1 MSYFT
6 FLGHPMNL
14 KRCLSFL
21 VVCVFT
27 FFLAF
32 VPTSFFGVNPETGL
46 PLFTLTQQRVI
57 AIFVFTAMMWILE
70 VIPTWTTSVVAI
82 VSILLTTS
90 NKGLGFL
97 ISGEGVG
104 QLTNYKDIMA
114 AFADPVIMLFLGGF
128 VLAFAATKVGL
139 DVQLAK
145 VMLKPFGTNPKMVL
159 LGVLLVI
166 GVFSMFMSNTATAA
180 MMLTFLTPVLATL
193 PKDGGG
199 RIALALAIPI
209 AANIGG
215 MGTPIGTPP
224 NAIALGAINDS
235 LPADQ
240 QITFVGW
247 MIRMVPYVIV
257 MLLFAWLLLLKLYP
271 FKAKKIELKIEG
283 QEVKATPFQKYVVWV
298 TFALTIILWVGEK
311 WFGVNSNVVA
321 MIPFAV
327 FSATGIMKAKHLEHI
342 NWAVLWMV
350 AGGFALGTALNQT
363 GLASTLIENIPFA
376 SWNALVVMLAGGFIC
391 YFLSNFISNSAAA
404 NLVVPILIVVGKA
417 LSGKSDPA
425 NLPDGGADG
434 GAVVADTL
442 SKADTLIPAAD
453 SVVASADS
461 VAVVSDSLA
470 VASDSLATAATS
482 AQEAA
487 AYFEALGGVPA
498 LIIGV
503 AICASLAMCLPVSTP
518 PNALAHSTGMI
529 STKQMAT
536 VGIII
541 GVVGFILG
549 YLMLIFVGF

>member
-1 MSYFT
+1 MSYFH

-27 FFLAF
+27 FFLAL
-32 VPTSFFGVNPETGL
+32 VPSSFFGINPETGL
-46 PLFTLTQQRVI
+46 PIFTLTQQRVI

-97 ISGEGVG
+97 IAKENVG
-104 QLTNYKDIMA
+104 ALTNYKDVMA

-145 VMLKPFGTNPKMVL
+145 VMLKPFGTNPKTVL
-159 LGVLLVI
+159 LGILLVI
-166 GVFSMFMSNTATAA
+166 GIFSMFMSNTATAA

-199 RIALALAIPI
+199 RISLALAIPI

-224 NAIALGAINDS
+224 NAIALGA
-235 LPADQ
+235 LQEAGYAV
-240 QITFVGW
+240 TFAGW
-247 MIRMVPYVIV
+247 MLRMVPYVVV
-257 MLLFAWLLLLKLYP
+257 MLLIAWVLLMKLYP
-271 FKAKKIELKIEG
+271 FKAKSIELKIEG

-298 TFALTIILWVGEK
+298 TFALTIILWVGEQ
-311 WFGVNSNVVA
+311 WFKINSNIVA

-363 GLASTLIENIPFA
+363 GLASTLIKTIPFA
-376 SWNALVVMLAGGFIC
+376 SWNSLVVMLVGGFIC
-391 YFLSNFISNSAAA
+391 YFLSNFISNSASA

-417 LSGKSDPA
+417 MTGNPS
-425 NLPDGGADG
+425 
-434 GAVVADTL
+434 
-442 SKADTLIPAAD
+442 
-453 SVVASADS
+453 
-461 VAVVSDSLA
+461 
-470 VASDSLATAATS
+470 
-482 AQEAA
+482 
-487 AYFEALGGVPA
+487 FEALGGVPA
-498 LIIGV
+498 MIIGV

-529 STKQMAT
+529 TTKQMAT
-536 VGIII
+536 VGIIM
-541 GVVGFILG
+541 GAVGLVLG
-549 YLMLIFVGF
+549 YLMLIFIGF

>member
-1 MSYFT
+1 MSYFS

-14 KRCLSFL
+14 RRCLSFL
-21 VVCVFT
+21 IVCVFT
-27 FFLAF
+27 FFLAL
-32 VPTSFFGVNPETGL
+32 VPTSFYGINPETGL
-46 PLFTLTQQRVI
+46 PIFTLTQQRVI

-97 ISGEGVG
+97 IAKENVG
-104 QLTNYKDIMA
+104 ALTNYKDIMA

-145 VMLKPFGTNPKMVL
+145 VMLKPFGTNPKTVL

-199 RIALALAIPI
+199 RISLALAIPI

-224 NAIALGAINDS
+224 NAIALGALQEAGYN
-235 LPADQ
+235 
-240 QITFVGW
+240 ITFAGW
-247 MIRMVPYVIV
+247 MLRMVPYVIL
-257 MLLFAWLLLLKLYP
+257 MLVIAWVLLMKLYP
-271 FKAKKIELKIEG
+271 FKAKSIELKIEG
-283 QEVKATPFQKYVVWV
+283 APVKVTPFQKYVVWV
-298 TFALTIILWVGEK
+298 TFALTIILWVGESLFK
-311 WFGVNSNVVA
+311 INSNIVA

-363 GLASTLIENIPFA
+363 GLATTLINTIPFA
-376 SWNALVVMLAGGFIC
+376 SWNALVVMLVGGFIC
-391 YFLSNFISNSAAA
+391 YFLSNFISNSASA

-417 LSGKSDPA
+417 MSGNP
-425 NLPDGGADG
+425 G
-434 GAVVADTL
+434 
-442 SKADTLIPAAD
+442 
-453 SVVASADS
+453 
-461 VAVVSDSLA
+461 
-470 VASDSLATAATS
+470 
-482 AQEAA
+482 
-487 AYFEALGGVPA
+487 FEALGGVPA
-498 LIIGV
+498 MIIGV

-529 STKQMAT
+529 TTKQMST

-541 GVVGFILG
+541 GAIGLVLG
-549 YLMLIFVGF
+549 YLMLIFIGF

>member
-1 MSYFT
+1 MSYFS

-14 KRCLSFL
+14 RRCLSFL
-21 VVCVFT
+21 IVCVFT
-27 FFLAF
+27 FFLAL
-32 VPTSFFGVNPETGL
+32 VPTSFYGINPETGL
-46 PLFTLTQQRVI
+46 PIFTLTQQRVI

-97 ISGEGVG
+97 IAKDNVG
-104 QLTNYKDIMA
+104 ALTNYKDIMA

-145 VMLKPFGTNPKMVL
+145 VMLKPFGTNPKTVL
-159 LGVLLVI
+159 LGILLVI
-166 GVFSMFMSNTATAA
+166 GIFSMFMSNTATAA

-199 RIALALAIPI
+199 RISLALAIPI

-224 NAIALGAINDS
+224 NAIALGALQDAGYN
-235 LPADQ
+235 
-240 QITFVGW
+240 ITFAGW
-247 MIRMVPYVIV
+247 MLRMVPYVIL
-257 MLLFAWLLLLKLYP
+257 MLVIAWVLLMKLYP
-271 FKAKKIELKIEG
+271 FKAKSIELKIEG
-283 QEVKATPFQKYVVWV
+283 APVKVTPFQKYVVWV
-298 TFALTIILWVGEK
+298 TFALTIILWVGESLFK
-311 WFGVNSNVVA
+311 VNSNIVA

-363 GLASTLIENIPFA
+363 GLATTLINTIPFA
-376 SWNALVVMLAGGFIC
+376 SWNALVVMLVGGFIC
-391 YFLSNFISNSAAA
+391 YFLSNFISNSASA

-417 LSGKSDPA
+417 MAGNP
-425 NLPDGGADG
+425 G
-434 GAVVADTL
+434 
-442 SKADTLIPAAD
+442 
-453 SVVASADS
+453 
-461 VAVVSDSLA
+461 
-470 VASDSLATAATS
+470 
-482 AQEAA
+482 
-487 AYFEALGGVPA
+487 FEALGGVPA
-498 LIIGV
+498 MIIGV
-503 AICASLAMCLPVSTP
+503 AIAASVAMCLPVSTP

-529 STKQMAT
+529 TTKQMAT
-536 VGIII
+536 VGVIM
-541 GVVGFILG
+541 GVVGLTLG
-549 YLMLIFVGF
+549 YLMLVFIGF

>member
-1 MSYFT
+1 MSYFS
-6 FLGHPMNL
+6 FLGHPMNV

-21 VVCVFT
+21 GVCVIT

-32 VPTSFFGVNPETGL
+32 VPTSFFGVDPVTAE
-46 PLFTLTQQRVI
+46 PIFTLTQQRVI
-57 AIFVFTAMMWILE
+57 AIFVFTALMWILE

-97 ISGEGVG
+97 IAKENVG
-104 QLTNYKDIMA
+104 ALTNYKDVMA

-145 VMLKPFGTNPKMVL
+145 VMLKPFGKNPKFVL

-166 GVFSMFMSNTATAA
+166 GIFSMFMSNTATAA

-199 RIALALAIPI
+199 RISLALAIPI

-224 NAIALGAINDS
+224 NAIALGALQEAGYNF
-235 LPADQ
+235 
-240 QITFVGW
+240 TFAGW
-247 MIRMVPYVIV
+247 MLRMVPFVFL
-257 MLLFAWLLLLKLYP
+257 MLFIAWILLQKLYP
-271 FKAKKIELKIEG
+271 FKAKSIELKIEG
-283 QEVKATPFQKYVVWV
+283 APVKVTPFQKYVVWV
-298 TFALTIILWVGEK
+298 TFALTIILWVGESLFK
-311 WFGVNSNVVA
+311 VNSNIVA

-327 FSATGIMKAKHLEHI
+327 FSATGILKARHLEHI

-363 GLASTLIENIPFA
+363 GLATKLIEIIPFA
-376 SWNALVVMLAGGFIC
+376 SWNALVVMLVGGFIC

-417 LSGKSDPA
+417 MAGNPA
-425 NLPDGGADG
+425 
-434 GAVVADTL
+434 
-442 SKADTLIPAAD
+442 
-453 SVVASADS
+453 
-461 VAVVSDSLA
+461 
-470 VASDSLATAATS
+470 
-482 AQEAA
+482 
-487 AYFEALGGVPA
+487 FENMGGVPA
-498 LIIGV
+498 MIIGI
-503 AICASLAMCLPVSTP
+503 AISASIAMCLPVSTP
-518 PNALAHSTGMI
+518 PNALAASTGMI
-529 STKQMAT
+529 TTKQMAT
-536 VGIII
+536 VGIVM
-541 GVVGFILG
+541 GVVGFVLG
-549 YLMLIFVGF
+549 YAMLIFIGF

>member
-1 MSYFT
+1 
-6 FLGHPMNL
+6 MNL

-21 VVCVFT
+21 VVCIFT

-46 PLFTLTQQRVI
+46 PIFTLTQQRVI

-97 ISGEGVG
+97 IAKENIGA
-104 QLTNYKDIMA
+104 LTNYKDVMA

-145 VMLKPFGTNPKMVL
+145 VMLKPFGTNPKTVL

-166 GVFSMFMSNTATAA
+166 GIFSMFMSNTATAA

-199 RIALALAIPI
+199 RISLALAIPI

-224 NAIALGAINDS
+224 NAIALGALQD
-235 LPADQ
+235 AGYA
-240 QITFVGW
+240 ITFAGW
-247 MIRMVPYVIV
+247 MLRMVPYVV
-257 MLLFAWLLLLKLYP
+257 LMLVIAWVLLMKLYP
-271 FKAKKIELKIEG
+271 FKAKSIELKIEG

-298 TFALTIILWVGEK
+298 TFALTIILWVGEQ
-311 WFGVNSNVVA
+311 WFKINSNIVA

-327 FSATGIMKAKHLEHI
+327 FSATGIMKARHLEHI

-363 GLASTLIENIPFA
+363 GLASTLIKTIPFA
-376 SWNALVVMLAGGFIC
+376 SWNALVVMLVGGFIC
-391 YFLSNFISNSAAA
+391 YFLSNFISNSASA

-417 LSGKSDPA
+417 MTGNPA
-425 NLPDGGADG
+425 
-434 GAVVADTL
+434 
-442 SKADTLIPAAD
+442 
-453 SVVASADS
+453 
-461 VAVVSDSLA
+461 
-470 VASDSLATAATS
+470 
-482 AQEAA
+482 
-487 AYFEALGGVPA
+487 FENLGGVPA
-498 LIIGV
+498 MIIGV

-529 STKQMAT
+529 TTKQMAT
-536 VGIII
+536 VGIIM
-541 GVVGFILG
+541 GAVGLVIG

>member
-1 MSYFT
+1 MSYFS

-27 FFLAF
+27 FFLAL
-32 VPTSFFGVNPETGL
+32 VPSSFYGINPETGL
-46 PLFTLTQQRVI
+46 PIFTLTQQRVI

-97 ISGEGVG
+97 IAKENVG
-104 QLTNYKDIMA
+104 ALTNYKDIMA

-145 VMLKPFGTNPKMVL
+145 VMLKPFGTNPKTVL
-159 LGVLLVI
+159 LGILLVI
-166 GVFSMFMSNTATAA
+166 GIFSMFMSNTATAA

-199 RIALALAIPI
+199 RISLALAIPI

-224 NAIALGAINDS
+224 NAIALGALQEAGYN
-235 LPADQ
+235 
-240 QITFVGW
+240 ITFAGW
-247 MIRMVPYVIV
+247 MLRMVPYVIL
-257 MLLFAWLLLLKLYP
+257 MLVIAWVLLMKLYP
-271 FKAKKIELKIEG
+271 FKAKSIELKIEG
-283 QEVKATPFQKYVVWV
+283 APVKVTPFQKYVVWV
-298 TFALTIILWVGEK
+298 TFALTIILWVGESIFK
-311 WFGVNSNVVA
+311 INSNIVA

-363 GLASTLIENIPFA
+363 GLASTLIKTIPFA
-376 SWNALVVMLAGGFIC
+376 NWNALVVMLVGGFIC
-391 YFLSNFISNSAAA
+391 YFLSNFISNSASA

-417 LSGKSDPA
+417 MAGNP
-425 NLPDGGADG
+425 G
-434 GAVVADTL
+434 
-442 SKADTLIPAAD
+442 
-453 SVVASADS
+453 
-461 VAVVSDSLA
+461 
-470 VASDSLATAATS
+470 
-482 AQEAA
+482 
-487 AYFEALGGVPA
+487 FEALGGVPA
-498 LIIGV
+498 MIIGV
-503 AICASLAMCLPVSTP
+503 AIAASVAMCLPVSTP

-529 STKQMAT
+529 TTKQMAT
-536 VGIII
+536 VGVIM
-541 GVVGFILG
+541 GVVGLTLG
-549 YLMLIFVGF
+549 YLMLVFIGF

>member
-1 MSYFT
+1 MAYFS
-6 FLGHPMNL
+6 FLGHPMNV

-21 VVCVFT
+21 VVCIFT
-27 FFLAF
+27 FFLAL
-32 VPTSFFGVNPETGL
+32 VPTSFFGVNPDTGL
-46 PLFTLTQQRVI
+46 PIFTLTQQRVI

-97 ISGEGVG
+97 IAKENIGA
-104 QLTNYKDIMA
+104 LTNYKDVMA

-145 VMLKPFGTNPKMVL
+145 VMLKPFGTNPKTVL
-159 LGVLLVI
+159 LGILLVI
-166 GVFSMFMSNTATAA
+166 GIFSMFMSNTATAA

-199 RIALALAIPI
+199 RISLALAIPI

-224 NAIALGAINDS
+224 NAIALGA
-235 LPADQ
+235 LQEAGYA
-240 QITFVGW
+240 ITFAGW
-247 MIRMVPYVIV
+247 MIRMVPFVIV
-257 MLLFAWLLLLKLYP
+257 LLLIAWVLLSKMYP
-271 FKAKKIELKIEG
+271 FKAKSIELKIEG

-298 TFALTIILWVGEK
+298 TFALTIILWVGEQ
-311 WFGVNSNVVA
+311 WFKINSNIVA

-363 GLASTLIENIPFA
+363 GLATTLINTIPFA
-376 SWNALVVMLAGGFIC
+376 SWNALVVMLVGGFIC
-391 YFLSNFISNSAAA
+391 YFLSNFISNSASA

-417 LSGKSDPA
+417 MAGNP
-425 NLPDGGADG
+425 N
-434 GAVVADTL
+434 
-442 SKADTLIPAAD
+442 
-453 SVVASADS
+453 
-461 VAVVSDSLA
+461 
-470 VASDSLATAATS
+470 
-482 AQEAA
+482 
-487 AYFEALGGVPA
+487 FESLGGVPA
-498 LIIGV
+498 MIIGV
-503 AICASLAMCLPVSTP
+503 AICASVAMCLPVSTP
-518 PNALAHSTGMI
+518 PNALAASTGMI
-529 STKQMAT
+529 TTKQMAT
-536 VGIII
+536 VGIIM
-541 GVVGFILG
+541 GVVGLTLG
-549 YLMLIFVGF
+549 YLMLIFIGF

>member
-1 MSYFT
+1 MSYFH

-32 VPTSFFGVNPETGL
+32 VPTSFYGINPETGL
-46 PLFTLTQQRVI
+46 PIFTLTQQRVI

-97 ISGEGVG
+97 IAKENVG
-104 QLTNYKDIMA
+104 ALTNYKDVMA

-145 VMLKPFGTNPKMVL
+145 VMLKPFGTNPKTVL

-199 RIALALAIPI
+199 RISLALAIPI

-224 NAIALGAINDS
+224 NAIALGALQEAGYN
-235 LPADQ
+235 
-240 QITFVGW
+240 ITFAGW
-247 MIRMVPYVIV
+247 MLRMVPYVIL
-257 MLLFAWLLLLKLYP
+257 MLVIAWFLLMKLYP
-271 FKAKKIELKIEG
+271 FKAKSIELKIEG
-283 QEVKATPFQKYVVWV
+283 QEVKVTPFQKYVVWV
-298 TFALTIILWVGEK
+298 TFALTIILWVGESIFK
-311 WFGVNSNVVA
+311 INSNIVA

-363 GLASTLIENIPFA
+363 GLASTLIKTIPFA
-376 SWNALVVMLAGGFIC
+376 SWNALVVMLVGGFIC
-391 YFLSNFISNSAAA
+391 YFLSNFISNSASA

-417 LSGKSDPA
+417 MAGNP
-425 NLPDGGADG
+425 G
-434 GAVVADTL
+434 
-442 SKADTLIPAAD
+442 
-453 SVVASADS
+453 
-461 VAVVSDSLA
+461 
-470 VASDSLATAATS
+470 
-482 AQEAA
+482 
-487 AYFEALGGVPA
+487 FEALGGVPA
-498 LIIGV
+498 MIVGV

-529 STKQMAT
+529 TTKQMAT
-536 VGIII
+536 VGIIM
-541 GVVGFILG
+541 GAVGLILG
-549 YLMLIFVGF
+549 YLMLIFIGF

>member
-1 MSYFT
+1 MSYFS
-6 FLGHPMNL
+6 FLGHPMNFR
-14 KRCLSFL
+14 RCLSFL
-21 VVCVFT
+21 IVCVFT
-27 FFLAF
+27 FFLAL
-32 VPTSFFGVNPETGL
+32 VPTSFYGVNPDTLE
-46 PLFTLTQQRVI
+46 PIFTLTQQRVI

-97 ISGEGVG
+97 IAKENVG
-104 QLTNYKDIMA
+104 ALTNYKDIMA

-145 VMLKPFGTNPKMVL
+145 VMLKPFGTNPKTVL

-166 GVFSMFMSNTATAA
+166 GIFSMFMSNTATAA

-199 RIALALAIPI
+199 RISLALAIPI

-224 NAIALGAINDS
+224 NAIALGA
-235 LPADQ
+235 LQEAGYG
-240 QITFVGW
+240 ITFAGW
-247 MIRMVPYVIV
+247 MLRMVPYVLV
-257 MLLFAWLLLLKLYP
+257 MLIFAWFLLMKLYP
-271 FKAKKIELKIEG
+271 FKAKSIELKIEG
-283 QEVKATPFQKYVVWV
+283 APVKVTPFQKYVVWV
-298 TFALTIILWVGEK
+298 TFALTIILWVGESLFK
-311 WFGVNSNVVA
+311 VNSNIVA

-327 FSATGIMKAKHLEHI
+327 FSATGILKSRDLEHI

-363 GLASTLIENIPFA
+363 GLAMTLIKTIPFA
-376 SWNALVVMLAGGFIC
+376 SWNALVVMLVGGFIC

-417 LSGKSDPA
+417 MSGNPS
-425 NLPDGGADG
+425 
-434 GAVVADTL
+434 
-442 SKADTLIPAAD
+442 
-453 SVVASADS
+453 
-461 VAVVSDSLA
+461 
-470 VASDSLATAATS
+470 
-482 AQEAA
+482 
-487 AYFEALGGVPA
+487 FEALGGVPA
-498 LIIGV
+498 MIIGV

-529 STKQMAT
+529 NTKQMAT
-536 VGIII
+536 VGIVL
-541 GVVGFILG
+541 GAVGFILG
-549 YLMLIFVGF
+549 YLMLIFIGF

>member
-1 MSYFT
+1 MSYFH

-32 VPTSFFGVNPETGL
+32 VPTSFYGINPETGL
-46 PLFTLTQQRVI
+46 PIFTLTQQRVI

-97 ISGEGVG
+97 IAKENVG
-104 QLTNYKDIMA
+104 ALTNYKDIMA

-145 VMLKPFGTNPKMVL
+145 VMLKPFGTNPKTVL

-166 GVFSMFMSNTATAA
+166 GIFSMFMSNTATAA

-199 RIALALAIPI
+199 RISLALAIPI

-224 NAIALGAINDS
+224 NAIALGALQEAGYN
-235 LPADQ
+235 
-240 QITFVGW
+240 ITFAGW
-247 MIRMVPYVIV
+247 MLRMVPYVIL
-257 MLLFAWLLLLKLYP
+257 MLVIAWFLLMKLYP
-271 FKAKKIELKIEG
+271 FKAKSIELKIEG
-283 QEVKATPFQKYVVWV
+283 QEIKVTPFQKYVVWV
-298 TFALTIILWVGEK
+298 TFALTIILWVGESIFK
-311 WFGVNSNVVA
+311 INSNIVA

-327 FSATGIMKAKHLEHI
+327 FSATGIMKARHLEHI

-363 GLASTLIENIPFA
+363 GLASTLIKTIPFA
-376 SWNALVVMLAGGFIC
+376 SWNALIVMLVGGFIC
-391 YFLSNFISNSAAA
+391 YFLSNFISNSASA

-417 LSGKSDPA
+417 MAGNP
-425 NLPDGGADG
+425 G
-434 GAVVADTL
+434 
-442 SKADTLIPAAD
+442 
-453 SVVASADS
+453 
-461 VAVVSDSLA
+461 
-470 VASDSLATAATS
+470 
-482 AQEAA
+482 
-487 AYFEALGGVPA
+487 FEALGGVPA
-498 LIIGV
+498 MIVGV
-503 AICASLAMCLPVSTP
+503 AIAASVAMCLPVSTP

-529 STKQMAT
+529 TTKQMAT
-536 VGIII
+536 VGIIM
-541 GVVGFILG
+541 GVVGLTLG
-549 YLMLIFVGF
+549 YLMLIFIGF

>member
-1 MSYFT
+1 MSYFS

-27 FFLAF
+27 FFLAL
-32 VPTSFFGVNPETGL
+32 VPSSFFGINPETGL
-46 PLFTLTQQRVI
+46 PIFTLTQQRVI

-97 ISGEGVG
+97 IAKENIGA
-104 QLTNYKDIMA
+104 LTNYKDIMA

-145 VMLKPFGTNPKMVL
+145 VMLKPFGTNPKTVL

-166 GVFSMFMSNTATAA
+166 GTFSMFMSNTATAA

-199 RIALALAIPI
+199 RISLALAIPI

-224 NAIALGAINDS
+224 NAIALGA
-235 LPADQ
+235 LQEAGYTV
-240 QITFVGW
+240 TFAGW
-247 MIRMVPYVIV
+247 MLRMVPYVV
-257 MLLFAWLLLLKLYP
+257 LMLVIAWVLLMKLYP
-271 FKAKKIELKIEG
+271 FKAKSIELKIEG

-298 TFALTIILWVGEK
+298 TFALTIILWVGEQ
-311 WFGVNSNVVA
+311 WFKINSNIVA

-363 GLASTLIENIPFA
+363 GLASTLIKTIPFA
-376 SWNALVVMLAGGFIC
+376 SWNSLVVMLVGGFIC
-391 YFLSNFISNSAAA
+391 YFLSNFISNSASA

-417 LSGKSDPA
+417 MAGNP
-425 NLPDGGADG
+425 G
-434 GAVVADTL
+434 
-442 SKADTLIPAAD
+442 
-453 SVVASADS
+453 
-461 VAVVSDSLA
+461 
-470 VASDSLATAATS
+470 
-482 AQEAA
+482 
-487 AYFEALGGVPA
+487 FEALGGVPA
-498 LIIGV
+498 MIIGV

-529 STKQMAT
+529 TTKQMAT
-536 VGIII
+536 VGIVMGALGLVI
-541 GVVGFILG
+541 G
-549 YLMLIFVGF
+549 YLMLIFIGF

>member
-21 VVCVFT
+21 VVCIFT
-27 FFLAF
+27 FFLAL
-32 VPTSFFGVNPETGL
+32 VPTSFYGVNPDTLE
-46 PLFTLTQQRVI
+46 PIFTLTQQRVI

-97 ISGEGVG
+97 IAKENIGV
-104 QLTNYKDIMA
+104 LTNYKDVMA

-145 VMLKPFGTNPKMVL
+145 VMLKPFGTNPKAVL
-159 LGVLLVI
+159 LGILLVI

-199 RIALALAIPI
+199 RISLALAIPI

-224 NAIALGAINDS
+224 NAIALGA
-235 LPADQ
+235 LQEAGYA
-240 QITFVGW
+240 ITFAGW
-247 MIRMVPYVIV
+247 MLRMVPYVII
-257 MLLFAWLLLLKLYP
+257 MLVIAWVLLMKLYP
-271 FKAKKIELKIEG
+271 FKAKSIELKIEG
-283 QEVKATPFQKYVVWV
+283 APVKTTPFQKYVVWV
-298 TFALTIILWVGEK
+298 TFALTIILWIGESIFK
-311 WFGVNSNVVA
+311 VNSNIVA

-327 FSATGIMKAKHLEHI
+327 FSATGIMKARDLEHI

-363 GLASTLIENIPFA
+363 GLAMTLIKTIPFA
-376 SWNALVVMLAGGFIC
+376 SWNALVVMLVGGFIC
-391 YFLSNFISNSAAA
+391 YFLSNFISTSASA
-404 NLVVPILIVVGKA
+404 NLVVPILIVIGKA
-417 LSGKSDPA
+417 MAGNP
-425 NLPDGGADG
+425 G
-434 GAVVADTL
+434 
-442 SKADTLIPAAD
+442 
-453 SVVASADS
+453 
-461 VAVVSDSLA
+461 
-470 VASDSLATAATS
+470 
-482 AQEAA
+482 
-487 AYFEALGGVPA
+487 FESLGGVQA
-498 LIIGV
+498 MIIGV
-503 AICASLAMCLPVSTP
+503 AICASIAMCLPVSTP

-529 STKQMAT
+529 TTKQMAT

-541 GVVGFILG
+541 GAVGFILG
-549 YLMLIFVGF
+549 YLMLIFIGF

>member
-1 MSYFT
+1 MSYFH

-27 FFLAF
+27 FFLAL
-32 VPTSFFGVNPETGL
+32 VPTSFYGLNPETGL
-46 PLFTLTQQRVI
+46 PIFTLTQQRVI

-97 ISGEGVG
+97 IAKENVG
-104 QLTNYKDIMA
+104 TLTNYKDIMA

-145 VMLKPFGTNPKMVL
+145 VMLKPFGTNPKTVL

-166 GVFSMFMSNTATAA
+166 GIFSMFMSNTATAA

-199 RIALALAIPI
+199 RISLALAIPI

-224 NAIALGAINDS
+224 NAIALGALQEAGYN
-235 LPADQ
+235 
-240 QITFVGW
+240 ITFAGW
-247 MIRMVPYVIV
+247 MLRMVPYVIL
-257 MLLFAWLLLLKLYP
+257 MLVIAWFLLMKLYP
-271 FKAKKIELKIEG
+271 FTAKSIELKIEG
-283 QEVKATPFQKYVVWV
+283 QEVKVTPFQKYVVWV
-298 TFALTIILWVGEK
+298 TFALTIILWVGESIFK
-311 WFGVNSNVVA
+311 INSNIVA

-327 FSATGIMKAKHLEHI
+327 FSATGIMKARHLEHI

-363 GLASTLIENIPFA
+363 GLASTLIKTIPFA
-376 SWNALVVMLAGGFIC
+376 SWNALVVMLVGGFIC
-391 YFLSNFISNSAAA
+391 YFLSNFISNSASA

-417 LSGKSDPA
+417 MAGNP
-425 NLPDGGADG
+425 G
-434 GAVVADTL
+434 
-442 SKADTLIPAAD
+442 
-453 SVVASADS
+453 
-461 VAVVSDSLA
+461 
-470 VASDSLATAATS
+470 
-482 AQEAA
+482 
-487 AYFEALGGVPA
+487 FEALGGVPA
-498 LIIGV
+498 MIVGV
-503 AICASLAMCLPVSTP
+503 AIAASVAMCLPVSTP

-529 STKQMAT
+529 TTKQMAT
-536 VGIII
+536 VGIIM
-541 GVVGFILG
+541 GTVGLTIG
-549 YLMLIFVGF
+549 YLMLIFIGF

>member
-1 MSYFT
+1 
-6 FLGHPMNL
+6 MNL
-14 KRCLSFL
+14 RRCLSFL

-27 FFLAF
+27 FFLAL
-32 VPTSFFGVNPETGL
+32 VPTSFYGINPETGL
-46 PLFTLTQQRVI
+46 PIFTLTQQRVI

-82 VSILLTTS
+82 VAILLTTS

-97 ISGEGVG
+97 MAKDNIGE
-104 QLTNYKDIMA
+104 LTNYKSIMA

-145 VMLKPFGTNPKMVL
+145 LMLKPFGTNPKTVL

-166 GVFSMFMSNTATAA
+166 GIFSMFMSNTATAA

-199 RIALALAIPI
+199 RISLALAIPI

-224 NAIALGAINDS
+224 NAIALGA
-235 LPADQ
+235 LQEAGYE
-240 QITFVGW
+240 ITFASW
-247 MIRMVPYVIV
+247 MLRMVPYVIV
-257 MLLFAWLLLLKLYP
+257 MLLIAWVLLMKLYP
-271 FKAKKIELKIEG
+271 FKAKSIELKIEG
-283 QEVKATPFQKYVVWV
+283 QEVKVTPFQKYVVWV
-298 TFALTIILWVGEK
+298 TFALTIILWIGEQ
-311 WFGVNSNVVA
+311 WFKVNSNIVA

-363 GLASTLIENIPFA
+363 GLATTLISTIPFA
-376 SWNALVVMLAGGFIC
+376 SWNSIVVMLVGGFIC
-391 YFLSNFISNSAAA
+391 YFLSNFISNSASA

-417 LSGKSDPA
+417 MAGNPEFD
-425 NLPDGGADG
+425 
-434 GAVVADTL
+434 
-442 SKADTLIPAAD
+442 
-453 SVVASADS
+453 
-461 VAVVSDSLA
+461 
-470 VASDSLATAATS
+470 
-482 AQEAA
+482 
-487 AYFEALGGVPA
+487 ALGGVQA
-498 LIIGV
+498 MIIGV

-518 PNALAHSTGMI
+518 PNALAASTGMI

-549 YLMLIFVGF
+549 YAMLIFIGF

>member
-1 MSYFT
+1 MSYFH

-27 FFLAF
+27 FFLAL
-32 VPTSFFGVNPETGL
+32 VPTSFYGLNPETGL
-46 PLFTLTQQRVI
+46 PIFTLTQQRVI

-97 ISGEGVG
+97 IAKENVG
-104 QLTNYKDIMA
+104 TLTNYKDIMA

-145 VMLKPFGTNPKMVL
+145 VMLKPFGTNPKTVL

-199 RIALALAIPI
+199 RISLALAIPI

-224 NAIALGAINDS
+224 NAIALGALQEAGYN
-235 LPADQ
+235 
-240 QITFVGW
+240 ITFAGW
-247 MIRMVPYVIV
+247 MLRMVPYVIL
-257 MLLFAWLLLLKLYP
+257 MLVIAWFLLMKLYP
-271 FKAKKIELKIEG
+271 FKAKSIELKIEG
-283 QEVKATPFQKYVVWV
+283 QEVKVTPFQKYVVWV
-298 TFALTIILWVGEK
+298 TFALTIILWVGESIFK
-311 WFGVNSNVVA
+311 INSNIVA

-327 FSATGIMKAKHLEHI
+327 FSATGIMKARHLEHI

-363 GLASTLIENIPFA
+363 GLASTLIKTIPFA
-376 SWNALVVMLAGGFIC
+376 SWNALVVMLVGGFIC
-391 YFLSNFISNSAAA
+391 YFLSNFISNSASA

-417 LSGKSDPA
+417 MAGNP
-425 NLPDGGADG
+425 G
-434 GAVVADTL
+434 
-442 SKADTLIPAAD
+442 
-453 SVVASADS
+453 
-461 VAVVSDSLA
+461 
-470 VASDSLATAATS
+470 
-482 AQEAA
+482 
-487 AYFEALGGVPA
+487 FEALGGVPA
-498 LIIGV
+498 MIVGV
-503 AICASLAMCLPVSTP
+503 AIAASVAMCLPVSTP

-529 STKQMAT
+529 TTKQMAT
-536 VGIII
+536 VGIIM
-541 GVVGFILG
+541 GTVGLTIG
-549 YLMLIFVGF
+549 YLMLIFIGF

>member
-1 MSYFT
+1 MSYFH

-32 VPTSFFGVNPETGL
+32 VPTSFYGINPETGL
-46 PLFTLTQQRVI
+46 PIFTLTQQRVI

-97 ISGEGVG
+97 IAKENVG
-104 QLTNYKDIMA
+104 ALTNYKDVMA

-145 VMLKPFGTNPKMVL
+145 VMLKPFGTNPKTVL

-166 GVFSMFMSNTATAA
+166 GIFSMFMSNTATAA

-199 RIALALAIPI
+199 RISLALAIPI

-224 NAIALGAINDS
+224 NAIALGALQEAGYN
-235 LPADQ
+235 
-240 QITFVGW
+240 ITFAGW
-247 MIRMVPYVIV
+247 MLRMVPYVIL
-257 MLLFAWLLLLKLYP
+257 MLVIAWFLLMKLYP
-271 FKAKKIELKIEG
+271 FKAKSIELKIEG
-283 QEVKATPFQKYVVWV
+283 QEVKVTPFQKYVVWV
-298 TFALTIILWVGEK
+298 TFALTIILWVGESIFK
-311 WFGVNSNVVA
+311 INSNIVA

-350 AGGFALGTALNQT
+350 ASGFALGTALNQT
-363 GLASTLIENIPFA
+363 GLASTLIKTIPFA
-376 SWNALVVMLAGGFIC
+376 SWNALVVMLVGGFIC
-391 YFLSNFISNSAAA
+391 YFLSNFISNSASA

-417 LSGKSDPA
+417 MAGNP
-425 NLPDGGADG
+425 G
-434 GAVVADTL
+434 
-442 SKADTLIPAAD
+442 
-453 SVVASADS
+453 
-461 VAVVSDSLA
+461 
-470 VASDSLATAATS
+470 
-482 AQEAA
+482 
-487 AYFEALGGVPA
+487 FEALGGVPA
-498 LIIGV
+498 MIVGV
-503 AICASLAMCLPVSTP
+503 AIAASVAMCLPVSTP

-529 STKQMAT
+529 TTKQMAT
-536 VGIII
+536 VGIIM
-541 GVVGFILG
+541 GAVGLTLG
-549 YLMLIFVGF
+549 YLMLIFIGF

>member
-1 MSYFT
+1 MSYFN

-21 VVCVFT
+21 IVCVFT

-32 VPTSFFGVNPETGL
+32 VPTSFYGVNPETGL

-97 ISGEGVG
+97 MAKENIGE
-104 QLTNYKDIMA
+104 LTNYKSVMA

-145 VMLKPFGTNPKMVL
+145 VMLKPFGKNPKSVL

-209 AANIGG
+209 AANLGG

-224 NAIALGAINDS
+224 NAIALGALQDAGYN
-235 LPADQ
+235 
-240 QITFVGW
+240 ITFAGW
-247 MIRMVPYVIV
+247 MLRMVPYVIV
-257 MLLFAWLLLLKLYP
+257 MLLFAWFLLLKMYP
-271 FKAKKIELKIEG
+271 FKAKTIELKIEG
-283 QEVKATPFQKYVVWV
+283 APTKTTPFQKYVVWV
-298 TFALTIILWVGEK
+298 TFALTIILWVGESLFK
-311 WFGVNSNVVA
+311 VNSNIVA

-327 FSATGIMKAKHLEHI
+327 FSATGILKARDLEHI

-363 GLASTLIENIPFA
+363 GLATTLINNIPFA
-376 SWNALVVMLAGGFIC
+376 SWNSIVVMLVGGFIC
-391 YFLSNFISNSAAA
+391 YFLSNFISNSASA

-417 LSGKSDPA
+417 MSGNPA
-425 NLPDGGADG
+425 
-434 GAVVADTL
+434 
-442 SKADTLIPAAD
+442 
-453 SVVASADS
+453 
-461 VAVVSDSLA
+461 
-470 VASDSLATAATS
+470 
-482 AQEAA
+482 
-487 AYFEALGGVPA
+487 FENLGGVPA
-498 LIIGV
+498 MIAGV

-529 STKQMAT
+529 TTKQMAT

-541 GVVGFILG
+541 GVVGFVLG
-549 YLMLIFVGF
+549 YAMLIFIGF

>member
-1 MSYFT
+1 MSYFS

-21 VVCVFT
+21 VVCIFT
-27 FFLAF
+27 FFLAL
-32 VPTSFFGVNPETGL
+32 VPTSFFGVNPDTGL
-46 PLFTLTQQRVI
+46 PIFTLTQQRVI

-97 ISGEGVG
+97 IAKENIGA
-104 QLTNYKDIMA
+104 LTNYKDVMA

-145 VMLKPFGTNPKMVL
+145 VMLKPFGTNPKTVL

-166 GVFSMFMSNTATAA
+166 GIFSMFMSNTATAA

-199 RIALALAIPI
+199 RISLALAIPI

-224 NAIALGAINDS
+224 NAIALGALQD
-235 LPADQ
+235 AGYA
-240 QITFVGW
+240 ITFAGW
-247 MIRMVPYVIV
+247 MLRMVPYVIM
-257 MLLFAWLLLLKLYP
+257 MLVFAWVLLMKLYP
-271 FKAKKIELKIEG
+271 FKAKSIELKIEG

-298 TFALTIILWVGEK
+298 TFALTIILWVGEQ
-311 WFGVNSNVVA
+311 WFKINSNIVA

-363 GLASTLIENIPFA
+363 GLASTLIKTIPFA
-376 SWNALVVMLAGGFIC
+376 SWNALVVMLVGGFIC
-391 YFLSNFISNSAAA
+391 YFLSNFISNSASA

-417 LSGKSDPA
+417 LMGNPH
-425 NLPDGGADG
+425 
-434 GAVVADTL
+434 
-442 SKADTLIPAAD
+442 
-453 SVVASADS
+453 
-461 VAVVSDSLA
+461 
-470 VASDSLATAATS
+470 
-482 AQEAA
+482 
-487 AYFEALGGVPA
+487 FESLGGVPA
-498 LIIGV
+498 MIIGV

-529 STKQMAT
+529 TTKQMAT
-536 VGIII
+536 VGIVM
-541 GVVGFILG
+541 GVVGLVLG
-549 YLMLIFVGF
+549 YLMLIFIGF

>member
-1 MSYFT
+1 MSYFH

-32 VPTSFFGVNPETGL
+32 VPTSFYGINPETGL
-46 PLFTLTQQRVI
+46 PIFTLTQQRVI

-97 ISGEGVG
+97 IAKENVG
-104 QLTNYKDIMA
+104 ALTNYKDVMA

-145 VMLKPFGTNPKMVL
+145 VMLKPFGTNPKTVL

-166 GVFSMFMSNTATAA
+166 GIFSMFMSNTATAA

-199 RIALALAIPI
+199 RISLALAIPI

-224 NAIALGAINDS
+224 NAIALGALQEAGYN
-235 LPADQ
+235 
-240 QITFVGW
+240 ITFAGW
-247 MIRMVPYVIV
+247 MLRMVPYVIL
-257 MLLFAWLLLLKLYP
+257 MLVIAWFLLMKLYP
-271 FKAKKIELKIEG
+271 FKAKSIELKIEG
-283 QEVKATPFQKYVVWV
+283 QEVKVTPFQKYVVWV
-298 TFALTIILWVGEK
+298 TFALTIILWVGESIFK
-311 WFGVNSNVVA
+311 INSNIVA

-363 GLASTLIENIPFA
+363 GLASTLIKTIPFA
-376 SWNALVVMLAGGFIC
+376 SWNALVVMLVGGFIC
-391 YFLSNFISNSAAA
+391 YFLSNFISNSASA

-417 LSGKSDPA
+417 MAGNP
-425 NLPDGGADG
+425 G
-434 GAVVADTL
+434 
-442 SKADTLIPAAD
+442 
-453 SVVASADS
+453 
-461 VAVVSDSLA
+461 
-470 VASDSLATAATS
+470 
-482 AQEAA
+482 
-487 AYFEALGGVPA
+487 FEALGGVPA
-498 LIIGV
+498 MIVGV
-503 AICASLAMCLPVSTP
+503 AIAASVAMCLPVSTP

-529 STKQMAT
+529 TTKQMAT
-536 VGIII
+536 VGIIM
-541 GVVGFILG
+541 GAVGLTLG
-549 YLMLIFVGF
+549 YMMLIFIGF

>member
-1 MSYFT
+1 MSYFS

-21 VVCVFT
+21 IVCVFT
-27 FFLAF
+27 FFLAL
-32 VPTSFFGVNPETGL
+32 VPTSFYGVNPDTGL
-46 PLFTLTQQRVI
+46 PIFTLTQQRVI

-97 ISGEGVG
+97 MAKDNIGE
-104 QLTNYKDIMA
+104 LTNYKNIMA

-139 DVQLAK
+139 DVQLAR
-145 VMLKPFGTNPKMVL
+145 VMLKPFGKNPKFVL

-166 GVFSMFMSNTATAA
+166 GIFSMFMSNTATAA

-199 RIALALAIPI
+199 RISLALAIPI

-224 NAIALGAINDS
+224 NAIALGALQD
-235 LPADQ
+235 AGYA
-240 QITFVGW
+240 ITFAGW
-247 MIRMVPYVIV
+247 MSRMVPFVIV
-257 MLLFAWLLLLKLYP
+257 MLLIAWVLLMKLYP
-271 FKAKKIELKIEG
+271 FKAKSIELKIEG
-283 QEVKATPFQKYVVWV
+283 APTKTTPFQKYVVWV
-298 TFALTIILWVGEK
+298 TFALTIILWVFESLFK
-311 WFGVNSNVVA
+311 VNSNIVA

-327 FSATGIMKAKHLEHI
+327 FSATGILKSRDLEHI

-363 GLASTLIENIPFA
+363 GLATTLINTIPFA
-376 SWNALVVMLAGGFIC
+376 NWNAIVVMLVGGFIC
-391 YFLSNFISNSAAA
+391 YFLSNFISNSASA

-417 LSGKSDPA
+417 MAGNPEFD
-425 NLPDGGADG
+425 
-434 GAVVADTL
+434 
-442 SKADTLIPAAD
+442 
-453 SVVASADS
+453 
-461 VAVVSDSLA
+461 
-470 VASDSLATAATS
+470 
-482 AQEAA
+482 
-487 AYFEALGGVPA
+487 ALGGVPA
-498 LIIGV
+498 MIIGV
-503 AICASLAMCLPVSTP
+503 AICASIAMCLPVSTP

-529 STKQMAT
+529 TTKQMAT
-536 VGIII
+536 VGVII
-541 GVVGFILG
+541 GVVGLVLG
-549 YLMLIFVGF
+549 YAMLIFIGF

>member
-21 VVCVFT
+21 VVCIFT
-27 FFLAF
+27 FFLAL
-32 VPTSFFGVNPETGL
+32 VPTSFYGVNPDTLE
-46 PLFTLTQQRVI
+46 PIFTLTQQRVI

-97 ISGEGVG
+97 IAKENIGA
-104 QLTNYKDIMA
+104 LTNYKDIMA

-145 VMLKPFGTNPKMVL
+145 VMLKPFGTNPKTVL

-166 GVFSMFMSNTATAA
+166 GIFSMFMSNTATAA

-199 RIALALAIPI
+199 RISLALAIPI

-224 NAIALGAINDS
+224 NAIALGALQD
-235 LPADQ
+235 AGYA
-240 QITFVGW
+240 ITFAGW
-247 MIRMVPYVIV
+247 MLRMVPYVIV
-257 MLLFAWLLLLKLYP
+257 MLLFAWFLLMKLYP
-271 FKAKKIELKIEG
+271 FKAKSIELKIEG
-283 QEVKATPFQKYVVWV
+283 TPVKTTPFQKYVVWV
-298 TFALTIILWVGEK
+298 TFALTIILWIGESVFK
-311 WFGVNSNVVA
+311 VNSNIVA

-327 FSATGIMKAKHLEHI
+327 FSATGIMKARDLEHI

-363 GLASTLIENIPFA
+363 GLAMTLIKTIPFA
-376 SWNALVVMLAGGFIC
+376 NWNALVVMLVGGFIC
-391 YFLSNFISNSAAA
+391 YFLSNFISNSASA
-404 NLVVPILIVVGKA
+404 NLVVPILIVIGKA
-417 LSGKSDPA
+417 MEGNP
-425 NLPDGGADG
+425 G
-434 GAVVADTL
+434 
-442 SKADTLIPAAD
+442 
-453 SVVASADS
+453 
-461 VAVVSDSLA
+461 
-470 VASDSLATAATS
+470 
-482 AQEAA
+482 
-487 AYFEALGGVPA
+487 FESLGGVQA
-498 LIIGV
+498 MIIGV
-503 AICASLAMCLPVSTP
+503 AICASIAMCLPVSTP

-529 STKQMAT
+529 TTKQMTT
-536 VGIII
+536 VGIIL
-541 GVVGFILG
+541 GAVGFVLG
-549 YLMLIFVGF
+549 YLMLIFIGF

>member
-1 MSYFT
+1 MSYFS
-6 FLGHPMNL
+6 FLGHPMNFR
-14 KRCLSFL
+14 RCLSFL
-21 VVCVFT
+21 IVCVFT
-27 FFLAF
+27 FFLAL
-32 VPTSFFGVNPETGL
+32 VPTSFYGVNPDTLE
-46 PLFTLTQQRVI
+46 PIFTLTQQRVI

-97 ISGEGVG
+97 ITKENVG
-104 QLTNYKDIMA
+104 ALTNYKDVMA

-145 VMLKPFGTNPKMVL
+145 VMLKPFGTNPKTVL

-166 GVFSMFMSNTATAA
+166 GIFSMFMSNTATAA

-199 RIALALAIPI
+199 RISLALAIPI

-224 NAIALGAINDS
+224 NAIALGA
-235 LPADQ
+235 LQEAGYG
-240 QITFVGW
+240 ITFAGW
-247 MIRMVPYVIV
+247 MLRMVPYVLV
-257 MLLFAWLLLLKLYP
+257 MLIFAWFLLMKLYP
-271 FKAKKIELKIEG
+271 FKAKSIELKIEG
-283 QEVKATPFQKYVVWV
+283 APVKVTPFQKYVVWV
-298 TFALTIILWVGEK
+298 TFALTIILWVGESLFK
-311 WFGVNSNVVA
+311 VNSNIVA

-327 FSATGIMKAKHLEHI
+327 FSATGILKSRDLEHI

-363 GLASTLIENIPFA
+363 GLAMTLIKTIPFA
-376 SWNALVVMLAGGFIC
+376 SWNALVVMLVGGFIC

-417 LSGKSDPA
+417 MMGNPS
-425 NLPDGGADG
+425 
-434 GAVVADTL
+434 
-442 SKADTLIPAAD
+442 
-453 SVVASADS
+453 
-461 VAVVSDSLA
+461 
-470 VASDSLATAATS
+470 
-482 AQEAA
+482 
-487 AYFEALGGVPA
+487 FEALGGVPA
-498 LIIGV
+498 MIIGV

-529 STKQMAT
+529 NTKQMAT
-536 VGIII
+536 VGIVL
-541 GVVGFILG
+541 GAVGFILG
-549 YLMLIFVGF
+549 YLMLIFIGF